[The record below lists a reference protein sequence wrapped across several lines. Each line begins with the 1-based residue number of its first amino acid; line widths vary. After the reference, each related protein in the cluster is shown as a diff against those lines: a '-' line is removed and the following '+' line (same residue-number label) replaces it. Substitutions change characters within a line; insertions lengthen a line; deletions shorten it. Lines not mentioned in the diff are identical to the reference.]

1 MKPSLMAYR
10 TDSMA
15 SFAIRSS
22 LLTDFLR
29 LLIRGNV
36 GEQVPES
43 QQVPVDEGEPG
54 GKEPGGGGGE
64 PGGGPGGGRRRAWSL
79 SRWRMRAGVRYSVR
93 TGVCQRPIHARQQ
106 HKDQYNTGQP
116 DWPP

>member
-10 TDSMA
+10 MDSTA
-15 SFAIRSS
+15 SFVIRSS

-43 QQVPVDEGEPG
+43 QQVPVDEGAPGRREPG
-54 GKEPGGGGGE
+54 VGGGE
-64 PGGGPGGGRRRAWSL
+64 PGGGPGGGGGAL
-79 SRWRMRAGVRYSVR
+79 GA
-93 TGVCQRPIHARQQ
+93 
-106 HKDQYNTGQP
+106 
-116 DWPP
+116 